1 MNNKTERN
9 LHVSKI
15 NDEDTQITA
24 DSTEIPEAEIRERA
38 YEIYVKRGGADGLDE
53 NDWFQAEKELRDALK
68 SRRQKAWREPA
79 TVIVKWA
86 DKIGAKTN
94 GSQSPW
100 EDGPRPTIGHIDFF
114 RSARLSAFIAHNVL
128 YVLLKGQAGEGP
140 EGWPANSPS
149 S

>member
-1 MNNKTERN
+1 MVKTRKRDHNMNNKTERN

-68 SRRQKAWREPA
+68 SRRQKA
-79 TVIVKWA
+79 
-86 DKIGAKTN
+86 
-94 GSQSPW
+94 
-100 EDGPRPTIGHIDFF
+100 
-114 RSARLSAFIAHNVL
+114 
-128 YVLLKGQAGEGP
+128 
-140 EGWPANSPS
+140 
-149 S
+149 